1 MQKKRLRISL
11 ILAAALCAVSLH
23 GQDAGVA
30 AGGDGASAG
39 SSLAVSNDLE
49 VSERSQVL
57 LAISSSDYLVTP
69 GDVYRLAFAQGT
81 TPVTYT
87 ILVDT
92 SYKIRVA
99 NLAVLNVRGKT
110 YVEVKEQVEQ
120 VVTKNFSMSGVQFVL
135 TTPGLFYVRVQGEVP
150 STSEVQAWGLTR
162 LSSVVARHTT
172 AYSSIRN
179 VQVTDSAGRT
189 RTYDLFKA
197 QRNADMSQNPH
208 LRPGDVV
215 TINRYSR
222 KVSLSGAVERGG
234 TYELLDGENM
244 KDLISV
250 YGSGYT
256 DYADQEFIQVTRL
269 NVDAKEESDK
279 FETIYLR
286 SKSEIENFAL
296 LDHDAVSVRSITE
309 QRPVVFIEGA
319 IYGVDTEMTTTG
331 LVQPSNSN
339 IVTARFSPGENY
351 TYFIRNRSRM
361 FADIADLEKV
371 YIEREGK
378 IIPIDAYKI
387 IYDYTYSVEENL
399 QSNDRL
405 VVPFRQYFVSVAGAV
420 VNPGRYPYLPDRTW
434 DYYIGLAGGFI
445 PNRNK
450 REKVSIID
458 MYGKKHNK
466 KDPIT
471 PETTIT
477 AASNSFT
484 YFFSNYS
491 SVISTLLTATSLI
504 ITVLIAA
511 DKI

>member
-1 MQKKRLRISL
+1 MS
-11 ILAAALCAVSLH
+11 VSPI
-23 GQDAGVA
+23 VA
-30 AGGDGASAG
+30 M
-39 SSLAVSNDLE
+39 SSK
-49 VSERSQVL
+49 
-57 LAISSSDYLVTP
+57 DYLITA
-69 GDVYRLAFAQGT
+69 GDVYTLAFAQGT
-81 TPVTYT
+81 TPMTYS
-87 ILVDT
+87 IPVDT
-92 SYKIRVA
+92 SYKIRVG
-99 NLAVLNVRGKT
+99 NLAILNVRGKT
-110 YVEVKEQVEQ
+110 YSEVKTQVEQ
-120 VVTKNFSMSGVQFVL
+120 IVTKNLPMSGVQFVL

-150 STSEVQAWGLTR
+150 DTTEVRAWGLTR
-162 LSSVVARHTT
+162 LSEVVKQNMTP
-172 AYSSIRN
+172 YSS
-179 VQVTDSAGRT
+179 T
-189 RTYDLFKA
+189 RDVKITNDLGTTKTYDLFKA
-197 QRNADMSQNPH
+197 LRNADMSQNPH

-222 KVSLSGAVERGG
+222 KVSISGAVERGSTSG
-234 TYELLDGENM
+234 MTALDSGSTSGMTALDSGYELLEGENM
-244 KDLISV
+244 KELISI
-250 YGSGYT
+250 YANGYT
-256 DYADQEFIQVTRL
+256 DDADRNFAEVQRL
-269 NVDAKEESDK
+269 KAGTDESEGQY
-279 FETIYLR
+279 ETIYLYSR
-286 SKSEIENFAL
+286 AEIENFEL
-296 LDHDAVSVRSITE
+296 MNNDSVTIHSITE

-339 IVTARFSPGENY
+339 IVTAQFSPGENY